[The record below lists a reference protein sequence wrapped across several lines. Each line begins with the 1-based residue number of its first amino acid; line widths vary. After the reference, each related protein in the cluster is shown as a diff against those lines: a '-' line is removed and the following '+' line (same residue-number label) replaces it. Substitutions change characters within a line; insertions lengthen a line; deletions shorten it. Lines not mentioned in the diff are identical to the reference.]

1 MCLLAAKSVPN
12 CDAIDGVFTDVKN
25 GVGFSD
31 ESEEALRMGFDGK
44 LTLHPDQVRLLFL
57 AVFLQTLCLLSSGT
71 NTATTTTTTTTTTGT
86 TGYCYYYYYY

>member
-25 GVGFSD
+25 SVGFSD

-44 LTLHPDQVRLLFL
+44 LTLHPDQVRLLL
-57 AVFLQTLCLLSSGT
+57 GLSLHS
-71 NTATTTTTTTTTTGT
+71 NSLSAFKWH
-86 TGYCYYYYYY
+86 